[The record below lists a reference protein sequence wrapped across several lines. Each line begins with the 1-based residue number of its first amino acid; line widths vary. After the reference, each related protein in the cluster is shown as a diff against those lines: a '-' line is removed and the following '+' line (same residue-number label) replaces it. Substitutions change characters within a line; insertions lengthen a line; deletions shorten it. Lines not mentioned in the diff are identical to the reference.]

1 MNLSNLE
8 IVLVRPETPRNV
20 GSVARAGRNFG
31 VERICVVGAPSILE
45 DGSAHATAHG
55 AKDIL
60 DGIRFCKDLEE
71 ALAPHVFAVGTANRV
86 RKGKLP
92 PLELPHVVVPELA
105 EASRGGTC
113 ALVFGPESRGLTD
126 VELGRCTRLL
136 RIPTQVDQPSLNLS
150 QAVLLALQEC
160 WRSANGWTP
169 SQPPNSIP
177 RETKSAHPEEP
188 DERASRRVGGSP
200 SPTAD
205 PPTFAEFDLLLG
217 KLEFLM
223 ARTGFR
229 PYAGD
234 PELFRLAARR
244 SLSRGRFERRDL
256 RTLLTIAK
264 TLERL
269 V

>member
-1 MNLSNLE
+1 MILANLE

-31 VERICVVGAPSILE
+31 VERICVVGSPDLLE
-45 DGSAHATAHG
+45 DGSARATAHG
-55 AKDIL
+55 AEDIL
-60 DGIRFCKDLEE
+60 DRIRFCSDLEE
-71 ALAPHVFAVGTANRV
+71 ALSPHVFAVGTANRV

-92 PLELPHVVVPELA
+92 PLELPHAVVPDIA
-105 EASRGGTC
+105 EASRSGTC

-136 RIPTQVDQPSLNLS
+136 RLPTEVDQPSLNLS

-160 WRSANGWTP
+160 WRSAKGWT
-169 SQPPNSIP
+169 QALPPGTEVTN
-177 RETKSAHPEEP
+177 TFSA
-188 DERASRRVGGSP
+188 DFRDS
-200 SPTAD
+200 
-205 PPTFAEFDLLLG
+205 PPTFAEFDLLLL
-217 KLEFLM
+217 KLESLM
-223 ARTGFR
+223 ERTGFR

-234 PELFRLAARR
+234 PESFRLSARR
-244 SLSRGRFERRDL
+244 SLSRCRFERRDL

-269 V
+269 PNLQSPG

>member
-31 VERICVVGAPSILE
+31 VERICVVGAPNILD
-45 DGSAHATAHG
+45 DGSARATAHG
-55 AKDIL
+55 AVDIL
-60 DGIRFCKDLEE
+60 DDIRFCADLEE
-71 ALAPHVFAVGTANRV
+71 ALASHVFAVGTANRV

-92 PLELPHVVVPELA
+92 PLEMPHEVVPEIA
-105 EASRGGTC
+105 AASRGGTC

-160 WRSANGWTP
+160 WRSAHGWSQALPPETP
-169 SQPPNSIP
+169 STDSVPS
-177 RETKSAHPEEP
+177 EP
-188 DERASRRVGGSP
+188 LDA
-200 SPTAD
+200 
-205 PPTFAEFDLLLG
+205 PPTFAEFDLLLRHV
-217 KLEFLM
+217 ENLM
-223 ARTGFR
+223 ERTGFR

-234 PELFRLAARR
+234 PDTFRLAARR
-244 SLSRGRFERRDL
+244 ALSRGRFERRDL

-264 TLERL
+264 ALERL
-269 V
+269 PDLPGASGN

>member
-1 MNLSNLE
+1 MNLSHLE

-31 VERICVVGAPSILE
+31 VERICIVGAPAILE

-60 DGIRFCKDLEE
+60 DNIRFCEDLES

-105 EASRGGTC
+105 DASRSGTC

-150 QAVLLALQEC
+150 QAVLVALQEC
-160 WRSANGWTP
+160 WRSAKGW
-169 SQPPNSIP
+169 SLALPPGTVQTDSV
-177 RETKSAHPEEP
+177 SSEP
-188 DERASRRVGGSP
+188 LDS
-200 SPTAD
+200 
-205 PPTFAEFDLLLG
+205 PPTFAEFDLLL
-217 KLEFLM
+217 KHVESLM
-223 ARTGFR
+223 ERTGFR

-234 PELFRLAARR
+234 PDTFRLAARR
-244 SLSRGRFERRDL
+244 ALSRGRFERRDL
-256 RTLLTIAK
+256 RTLLTMAK

-269 V
+269 PDLPVA

>member
-1 MNLSNLE
+1 MILSSLE

-31 VERICVVGAPSILE
+31 VERICIVGSPALLQ
-45 DGSAHATAHG
+45 DGAARATAHG
-55 AKDIL
+55 AEEIL
-60 DGIRFCKDLEE
+60 DRIRFCADLEE
-71 ALAPHVFAVGTANRV
+71 ALSTHVFAVGTANRV

-92 PLELPHVVVPELA
+92 PLEMPHALVPELA
-105 EASRGGTC
+105 EASRSGGC

-136 RIPTQVDQPSLNLS
+136 RLPTEVDQPSLNLS
-150 QAVLLALQEC
+150 QAVLLTLQEC
-160 WRSANGWTP
+160 WRAAKGWSQALPPGVPETASAFM
-169 SQPPNSIP
+169 
-177 RETKSAHPEEP
+177 EP
-188 DERASRRVGGSP
+188 GGSL
-200 SPTAD
+200 
-205 PPTFAEFDLLLG
+205 PTFSEFDLLLG
-217 KLEFLM
+217 KLEGLM
-223 ARTGFR
+223 ERTGFR

-234 PELFRLAARR
+234 PESFRMAARR

-269 V
+269 PKPRSEG

>member
-1 MNLSNLE
+1 MILSNLE

-31 VERICVVGAPSILE
+31 VERICVVGSPTLLE
-45 DGSAHATAHG
+45 DGTARATAHG
-55 AKDIL
+55 AEDIL
-60 DGIRFCKDLEE
+60 DRIRFCAELEE
-71 ALAPHVFAVGTANRV
+71 ALSPHVFAVGTANRV

-92 PLELPHVVVPELA
+92 PLEMPNAVVPEIG
-105 EASRGGTC
+105 EASQSGGC

-136 RIPTQVDQPSLNLS
+136 RLPTDVDQPSLNLS
-150 QAVLLALQEC
+150 QAVLLTLQEC
-160 WRSANGWTP
+160 WRSAKGW
-169 SQPPNSIP
+169 SQALPPGIADTKLASVEPRNS
-177 RETKSAHPEEP
+177 
-188 DERASRRVGGSP
+188 
-200 SPTAD
+200 

-217 KLEFLM
+217 KLESLM
-223 ARTGFR
+223 ERTGFR

-234 PELFRLAARR
+234 PESFRMAARR

-256 RTLLTIAK
+256 RTLLTVAK

-269 V
+269 PGLLPRG

>member
-1 MNLSNLE
+1 MILSRLE

-31 VERICVVGAPSILE
+31 VERICVVGSPAILE
-45 DGSAHATAHG
+45 DGSARATAHG
-55 AKDIL
+55 AEDIL
-60 DGIRFCKDLEE
+60 DRIRFCADLEE

-92 PLELPHVVVPELA
+92 PLEMPHEVLPDVA
-105 EASRGGTC
+105 AASQGGTC
-113 ALVFGPESRGLTD
+113 AVVFGPESRGLTD

-160 WRSANGWTP
+160 WRSAKGW
-169 SQPPNSIP
+169 SQALPPGVA
-177 RETKSAHPEEP
+177 ETEFPVGESP
-188 DERASRRVGGSP
+188 DS
-200 SPTAD
+200 
-205 PPTFAEFDLLLG
+205 PPTFAEFDLLL
-217 KLEFLM
+217 KHVENLM
-223 ARTGFR
+223 ERTGFR

-234 PELFRLAARR
+234 PDIFRLAARR

-256 RTLLTIAK
+256 RTLLTILK
-264 TLERL
+264 SLEKL
-269 V
+269 APK

>member
-1 MNLSNLE
+1 MILQNLE

-60 DGIRFCKDLEE
+60 DRIRFCSDLEE

-150 QAVLLALQEC
+150 QAVLVALQEC
-160 WRSANGWTP
+160 WRTANGW
-169 SQPPNSIP
+169 SLALPP
-177 RETKSAHPEEP
+177 EA
-188 DERASRRVGGSP
+188 
-200 SPTAD
+200 SPTNPVSSEPSEA

-217 KLEFLM
+217 KLESLM
-223 ARTGFR
+223 ERTGFR

-234 PELFRLAARR
+234 PESFRLAARR

-264 TLERL
+264 TLEKL